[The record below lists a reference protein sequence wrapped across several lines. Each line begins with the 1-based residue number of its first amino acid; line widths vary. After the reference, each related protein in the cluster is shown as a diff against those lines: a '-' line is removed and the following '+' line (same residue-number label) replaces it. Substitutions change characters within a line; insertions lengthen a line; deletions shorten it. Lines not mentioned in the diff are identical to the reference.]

1 MVDSNIYSMDNEQI
15 KRTIE
20 HFKGEDVDIRVRD
33 IAYALLSR
41 MFADRKTAY
50 QCLFGADGYDEY
62 VSSDIREKLD
72 DYLKN
77 EGFVRSFST
86 DTDTGEISFEENKS
100 ALTKMI
106 ADIEADMAAGLIEKK
121 DGYARIADIRYKLN
135 DKFKVEAAKKDR
147 MIIVEKKFDF
157 VCPHTLRECY
167 QLDKE
172 DAMKRWNLIENPNT
186 DGND

>member
-1 MVDSNIYSMDNEQI
+1 MDNEQI
-15 KRTIE
+15 KNTID
-20 HFKGEDVDIRVRD
+20 HFKEDGADIRVRD

-50 QCLFGADGYDEY
+50 QCLFGPDGYDEY
-62 VSSDIREKLD
+62 VSSDMREKLD
-72 DYLKN
+72 EYMTN

-86 DTDTGEISFEENKS
+86 DLDTGEISFEENKS

-106 ADIEADMAAGLIEKK
+106 ADIEADMAAGTIEKK

-147 MIIVEKKFDF
+147 MIIVEKKFSGICEYCHHEIY
-157 VCPHTLRECY
+157 VPSEEELMEKY
-167 QLDKE
+167 G
-172 DAMKRWNLIENPNT
+172 LIKK
-186 DGND
+186 

>member
-1 MVDSNIYSMDNEQI
+1 MDNEQI
-15 KRTIE
+15 KNTID
-20 HFKGEDVDIRVRD
+20 HFKEDGADIRVRD

-50 QCLFGADGYDEY
+50 QCLFGPDGYDEY
-62 VSSDIREKLD
+62 VSSDMREKLD
-72 DYLKN
+72 EYLTN

-86 DTDTGEISFEENKS
+86 DLDTGKISFEENKS

-147 MIIVEKKFDF
+147 MIIVEKKYNDICAYCHHEIY
-157 VCPHTLRECY
+157 VPT
-167 QLDKE
+167 KE
-172 DAMKRWNLIENPNT
+172 DLMEKYNLVEKKDI
-186 DGND
+186 

>member
-1 MVDSNIYSMDNEQI
+1 MDNEQI
-15 KRTIE
+15 KSTID
-20 HFKGEDVDIRVRD
+20 HFKEDGADIRVRD

-41 MFADRKTAY
+41 MFSDRKTAY
-50 QCLFGADGYDEY
+50 QCLFGPDGYDEY
-62 VSSDIREKLD
+62 VSSDMREKLD
-72 DYLKN
+72 EYMTN

-86 DTDTGEISFEENKS
+86 DLDTGEISFEENKS

-147 MIIVEKKFDF
+147 MIIVEKKFSG
-157 VCPHTLRECY
+157 VCEYCHHEIYVPSEEELMEKY
-167 QLDKE
+167 G
-172 DAMKRWNLIENPNT
+172 LIKKK
-186 DGND
+186 

>member
-1 MVDSNIYSMDNEQI
+1 MDNEQI
-15 KRTIE
+15 KSTID
-20 HFKGEDVDIRVRD
+20 HFKEDGADIRVRD

-50 QCLFGADGYDEY
+50 QCLFGPDGYDEY
-62 VSSDIREKLD
+62 VSSDMREKLD
-72 DYLKN
+72 EYLTN

-86 DTDTGEISFEENKS
+86 DLDTGEISFEENKS

-147 MIIVEKKFDF
+147 MIIVEKKFSGICEYCHHEIY
-157 VCPHTLRECY
+157 VPSEEELMEKY
-167 QLDKE
+167 G
-172 DAMKRWNLIENPNT
+172 LIKK
-186 DGND
+186 

>member
-1 MVDSNIYSMDNEQI
+1 MDNEQI
-15 KRTIE
+15 KSTIDY
-20 HFKGEDVDIRVRD
+20 FKKEGTDIRVRD

-50 QCLFGADGYDEY
+50 QCLFGPDGYDEY
-62 VSSDIREKLD
+62 ISSDMRESLD
-72 DYLKN
+72 EYLKS

-106 ADIEADMAAGLIEKK
+106 ADIEMDMAAGLIEKK

-135 DKFKVEAAKKDR
+135 DKFKVEAAQKDR
-147 MIIVEKKFDF
+147 MIIVERKFDF
-157 VCPHTLRECY
+157 VCPMLHKECY

-172 DAMKRWNLIENPNT
+172 DAMKKWNLIENPNSNGS
-186 DGND
+186 D

>member
-1 MVDSNIYSMDNEQI
+1 MDNEQI
-15 KRTIE
+15 KSTIE
-20 HFKGEDVDIRVRD
+20 HFKEDGADIRVRD

-50 QCLFGADGYDEY
+50 QCLFGPDGYDEY
-62 VSSDIREKLD
+62 VSSDMREKLD
-72 DYLKN
+72 EYLTN

-86 DTDTGEISFEENKS
+86 DLDTGEISFEENKS

-147 MIIVEKKFDF
+147 MIIVEKKFSG
-157 VCPHTLRECY
+157 VCEYCHHEIYVPSEEELMEKY
-167 QLDKE
+167 G
-172 DAMKRWNLIENPNT
+172 LIKKK
-186 DGND
+186 

>member
-1 MVDSNIYSMDNEQI
+1 MDNEQI
-15 KRTIE
+15 KGTIE

-147 MIIVEKKFDF
+147 MIIVEKKYNHICERFR
-157 VCPHTLRECY
+157 CECY
-167 QLDKE
+167 LPTVE
-172 DAMKRWNLIENPNT
+172 DLMEMYNLVKRES
-186 DGND
+186 

>member
-1 MVDSNIYSMDNEQI
+1 MDNEQI
-15 KRTIE
+15 KNTID
-20 HFKGEDVDIRVRD
+20 HFKEDGADIRVRD

-50 QCLFGADGYDEY
+50 QCLFGPDGYDEY
-62 VSSDIREKLD
+62 VSSDMREKLD
-72 DYLKN
+72 EYLTN

-86 DTDTGEISFEENKS
+86 DLDTGEISFEENKS

-147 MIIVEKKFDF
+147 MIIVEKKFSGICEYCHHEIY
-157 VCPHTLRECY
+157 VPSEEELMEKY
-167 QLDKE
+167 G
-172 DAMKRWNLIENPNT
+172 LIKK
-186 DGND
+186 